1 MKTGQI
7 SVCNI
12 IFCCYILFNPVY
24 LKYHHLN
31 MESILKSHQIV
42 YIIFSQQVFEIQ
54 GIHLWA
60 NHILSAQQPH
70 VATGYHVEQHSSRI
84 YR

>member
-1 MKTGQI
+1 
-7 SVCNI
+7 
-12 IFCCYILFNPVY
+12 
-24 LKYHHLN
+24 